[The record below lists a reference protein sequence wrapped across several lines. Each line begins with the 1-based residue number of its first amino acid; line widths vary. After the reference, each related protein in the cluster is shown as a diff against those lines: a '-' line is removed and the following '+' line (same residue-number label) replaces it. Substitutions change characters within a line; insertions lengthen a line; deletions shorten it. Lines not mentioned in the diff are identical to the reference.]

1 MPLSTREDALY
12 KCSIRKVQLNS
23 HYLDCGWYFHQ
34 WHELSIVSCVKW
46 LPLWQRWDLSLMVVR
61 SSISVGGVIAVVDV
75 AVVVVAV
82 VVVAVVVVAVVV
94 MADVVV
100 MTNVAVVAVIVRL
113 IVSFVVAAVVVAV
126 EIVIVVVVAFVVVVL
141 VIVTLVVVLCDITT
155 TRQSHFVTI
164 ALAISVVLATI

>member
-23 HYLDCGWYFHQ
+23 HYLDCGWYVHQ

-61 SSISVGGVIAVVDV
+61 SSISVGGVIAVVD
-75 AVVVVAV
+75 VAV

-126 EIVIVVVVAFVVVVL
+126 EIVIVVVVAFVVVVF
-141 VIVTLVVVLCDITT
+141 VIVTLVVVVLCDITT

-164 ALAISVVLATI
+164 ALAISVVIATI

>member
-23 HYLDCGWYFHQ
+23 HYLDCGWYVHQ

-82 VVVAVVVVAVVV
+82 VVVAVVV

-113 IVSFVVAAVVVAV
+113 IVSFVVAAVVVAL

-141 VIVTLVVVLCDITT
+141 VIVTLVVVLCGITT

-164 ALAISVVLATI
+164 ALAISVVIATI

>member
-23 HYLDCGWYFHQ
+23 HYLDCGWYVHQ

-82 VVVAVVVVAVVV
+82 VV
-94 MADVVV
+94 MADVE
-100 MTNVAVVAVIVRL
+100 TRL
-113 IVSFVVAAVVVAV
+113 KPTKTDGDTGFNSNHLINGTHRLYT
-126 EIVIVVVVAFVVVVL
+126 I
-141 VIVTLVVVLCDITT
+141 LCYLISCSLMLAETWTISPIQSIT
-155 TRQSHFVTI
+155 H
-164 ALAISVVLATI
+164 AIIRRNW

>member
-1 MPLSTREDALY
+1 MQKISRLPLSTREDALY

-23 HYLDCGWYFHQ
+23 HYLDCGWYVHQ

-82 VVVAVVVVAVVV
+82 VVVAVVV

-100 MTNVAVVAVIVRL
+100 MTKVAVVAVIVRL

-126 EIVIVVVVAFVVVVL
+126 I
-141 VIVTLVVVLCDITT
+141 
-155 TRQSHFVTI
+155 
-164 ALAISVVLATI
+164 

>member
-23 HYLDCGWYFHQ
+23 HYLDCGWYVHQ
-34 WHELSIVSCVKW
+34 WHELFIVSCVKW

-82 VVVAVVVVAVVV
+82 VV

-100 MTNVAVVAVIVRL
+100 MTNVAIVAVIVRL

-164 ALAISVVLATI
+164 ALAISVVIATI

>member
-23 HYLDCGWYFHQ
+23 HYLDCGWYVHQ

-82 VVVAVVVVAVVV
+82 VAVVV

-113 IVSFVVAAVVVAV
+113 IYR
-126 EIVIVVVVAFVVVVL
+126 L
-141 VIVTLVVVLCDITT
+141 LL
-155 TRQSHFVTI
+155 
-164 ALAISVVLATI
+164 LLLLLL

>member
-1 MPLSTREDALY
+1 MPLSTRVNALY

-23 HYLDCGWYFHQ
+23 HYVDCGWYVHQ

-75 AVVVVAV
+75 AVVDVAV
-82 VVVAVVVVAVVV
+82 VVVAVVVAVVV

-164 ALAISVVLATI
+164 ALAISVVIATI

>member
-23 HYLDCGWYFHQ
+23 HYLDCGWYVHQ

-82 VVVAVVVVAVVV
+82 VV
-94 MADVVV
+94 

-113 IVSFVVAAVVVAV
+113 IVSFVVAAVVVAAVVVAV

-164 ALAISVVLATI
+164 AHYHLTHLTCDVKMLYF

>member
-23 HYLDCGWYFHQ
+23 HYLDCGWYVHQ

-82 VVVAVVVVAVVV
+82 VAVVV

-126 EIVIVVVVAFVVVVL
+126 EIVIVVVVAFVVIL
-141 VIVTLVVVLCDITT
+141 VIGVL
-155 TRQSHFVTI
+155 
-164 ALAISVVLATI
+164 L

>member
-1 MPLSTREDALY
+1 MPLLTGEDALY

-23 HYLDCGWYFHQ
+23 HYLDCGWYVHQ

-46 LPLWQRWDLSLMVVR
+46 LPLWQRWDLSLMVVI

-75 AVVVVAV
+75 AVVV
-82 VVVAVVVVAVVV
+82 VVVVAVVV

-100 MTNVAVVAVIVRL
+100 MTNVAVVAVFVRL

-126 EIVIVVVVAFVVVVL
+126 EIVIVVVAFVVVVL

-164 ALAISVVLATI
+164 ALAISVVIATI

>member
-23 HYLDCGWYFHQ
+23 HYLECGWYVHQ

-61 SSISVGGVIAVVDV
+61 SSISVGDVIAVVDV
-75 AVVVVAV
+75 A

-100 MTNVAVVAVIVRL
+100 MTKVAVVAVIVRL

-155 TRQSHFVTI
+155 TRQSYFVTI
-164 ALAISVVLATI
+164 ALAISVVIATI